1 MEEKELLAN
10 ANAFFDSK
18 KYNELIELVDDNRSV
33 IQKKYHEFNILYI
46 RSLCELKQFDKA
58 LNLLDEE
65 LSMPYIPLE
74 YDQVYRSI
82 VQEVAQEVA
91 PEYKIPQMSEDE
103 IKELLNKRPI
113 DEKFLDA
120 SISLKDK
127 NIRNYLEEIK
137 NIISDSSIPNACKAV
152 LLMGLKGQ
160 EVSIDLD
167 FVSPRGNKKIN
178 SLDYVL
184 PLDKEYEV
192 IFEAYKIINE
202 LSKDYNFKE
211 SMKIVAT
218 GIAISFMPFE
228 IEKEDVNEL
237 VAACY
242 YRSCEML
249 SMPISMDKLLDIF
262 SLIDKEKTQ
271 YFIDVV
277 ID

>member
-1 MEEKELLAN
+1 MEEKELLMN
-10 ANAFFDSK
+10 ANILFDSK
-18 KYNELIELVDDNRSV
+18 KYNELIELVDDNRSA

-58 LNLLDEE
+58 LNILDEE
-65 LSMPYIPLE
+65 LAMPYIPME
-74 YDQVYRSI
+74 YDQIYRTI

-91 PEYKIPQMSEDE
+91 PEYKPPQMSEDE

-120 SISLKDK
+120 AISLKEK

-137 NIISDSSIPNACKAV
+137 NIISDSSIPNVCKVV

-160 EVSIDLD
+160 EVSLDLD

-184 PLDKEYEV
+184 PLDKEYEI
-192 IFEAYKIINE
+192 IFEAYKMIND

-211 SMKIVAT
+211 CMKIVAT

-228 IEKEDVNEL
+228 VEKEEVNEL

-242 YRSCEML
+242 YRTCEML
-249 SMPISMDKLLDIF
+249 SMPISFDKLLEKF
-262 SLIDKEKTQ
+262 PLIDKEKTQ